1 MATDTSHNGKS
12 VASHQRM
19 TPTTKTDKDG
29 TVNSVTVTAQ
39 LSSKGVSKHDINSVE
54 VQSSGSILSF
64 FLVLAVL
71 GFEERCSTQGA

>member
-1 MATDTSHNGKS
+1 MATDTSQNGKS

-29 TVNSVTVTAQ
+29 TVNSVTAQ

-71 GFEERCSTQGA
+71 GFEEPCSMQGA